1 MDKICDKIKLEEA
14 IEDLASANRKQ
25 ASLWLTF
32 WRGVL
37 YGFGFFV
44 GSALLAAAL
53 VYILTL
59 MKSWGAIGNLL
70 AQIADSIKS
79 K

>member
-1 MDKICDKIKLEEA
+1 LNHAGDGEKIEAAINKLA
-14 IEDLASANRKQ
+14 AANQKQ

-44 GSALLAAAL
+44 GSALLAAGL
-53 VYILTL
+53 IYILTL
-59 MKSWGAIGNLL
+59 MKSWGALGHILG
-70 AQIADSIKS
+70 QIADSIRS
-79 K
+79 E